1 MWTMPAFPLQFFIY
15 GCADVPRG
23 LFYAFLSA
31 VLDFFFEE
39 DYQYITNPHSV
50 LVQRCHKV
58 SWRYSGAA
66 GGRGRRSGAIEG
78 WFSAIALS
86 NVLV

>member
-15 GCADVPRG
+15 GCADVPRRG

-39 DYQYITNPHSV
+39 DYQNITNP
-50 LVQRCHKV
+50 
-58 SWRYSGAA
+58 YSDLK
-66 GGRGRRSGAIEG
+66 
-78 WFSAIALS
+78 ALQGLE
-86 NVLV
+86 V